1 MKTANP
7 LWDSLGILTGAVILL
22 IALTQDVLRTVL
34 VSVAA
39 AVWMVWLAVL
49 LIMRHQKQSRWRK
62 EHSETE
68 SEENAEEYTTKQLL
82 LNHVNYRISAC
93 LCAAY
98 PEATWQWCMKDP
110 VRFVCKGGTGRIR
123 VFGVDEYEYAD
134 IRIDRRG
141 NLSCSLIKSV
151 RLDQEGAGG
160 TGNDKQKTP
169 PNKQPVDPRV
179 WYETQGRAVL
189 ERLVADLNSR
199 GHSSLTLL
207 ENGDISI
214 QEDKKDVTV
223 EHFSVFPEKVYWPG
237 LIRVLQGDGLAAD
250 ATTQG
255 IQITW

>member
-1 MKTANP
+1 MKKANP
-7 LWDSLGILTGAVILL
+7 LWDSVGILTGAVILM
-22 IALTQDVLRTVL
+22 IALTQGILRTVL
-34 VSVAA
+34 LSVAA
-39 AVWMVWLAVL
+39 AAWMVWLAMLFIV
-49 LIMRHQKQSRWRK
+49 RYQKQSRWRK
-62 EHSETE
+62 KHTETG
-68 SEENAEEYTTKQLL
+68 SEENAEENTTEQLL
-82 LNHVNYRISAC
+82 LNHVNYRISAR

-98 PEATWQWCMKDP
+98 PEATWQWCMKNP

-123 VFGVDEYEYAD
+123 VFGIDEYEYAD

-151 RLDQEGAGG
+151 RLDKEG
-160 TGNDKQKTP
+160 TGNAGDDQQKTP
-169 PNKQPVDPRV
+169 PNKQPVDPRI